1 MTLHV
6 KMMCDCDVQQ
16 LQMQEK
22 IKLQLELLDAIQSR
36 RTVLCIV
43 IRDIDPDQQDDNAR
57 ARVFKQH
64 LETTWEQLIKP
75 PGLQA
80 SNIDDYFQVQ

>member
-1 MTLHV
+1 
-6 KMMCDCDVQQ
+6 
-16 LQMQEK
+16 MQEK
-22 IKLQLELLDAIQSR
+22 IRLQQELLDTTQSR

-43 IRDIDPDQQDDNAR
+43 IRDIDPDQQDDHAR
-57 ARVFKQH
+57 AEAFKHH

-75 PGLQA
+75 PSLQA